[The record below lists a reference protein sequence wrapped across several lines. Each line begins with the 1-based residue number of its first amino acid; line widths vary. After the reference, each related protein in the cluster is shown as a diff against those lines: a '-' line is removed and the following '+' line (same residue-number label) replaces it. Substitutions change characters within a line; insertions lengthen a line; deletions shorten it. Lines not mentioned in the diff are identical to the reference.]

1 MLSIANNEYAFRLG
15 CKNASRT
22 IFCSCYLFDD
32 NRGCRP
38 AGCLLGVAGVSLDAS
53 GHVVRRA
60 GRGLWPTMAN
70 LRKNEYV
77 FIFARF
83 SAFMVL
89 RAPFAPPP
97 LKWPVAA
104 SHCGRLTATLPT
116 PKINGPMDDED
127 HFFFFFVWRFGACFL
142 GGGTSAC
149 FRLVCG
155 RFCKASPSAFLFGVL
170 GSFRPALIARAN

>member
-1 MLSIANNEYAFRLG
+1 MQECITHNF
-15 CKNASRT
+15 
-22 IFCSCYLFDD
+22 FSCYDFYD
-32 NRGCRP
+32 NRGGRP

-53 GHVVRRA
+53 GHIVHRA

-83 SAFMVL
+83 SAFMIL
-89 RAPFAPPP
+89 RVPFAPPP

-116 PKINGPMDDED
+116 PKAGGFVRLHHPLS
-127 HFFFFFVWRFGACFL
+127 FFVSWVLSGHHCRCPCRHRVHFGCLHA
-142 GGGTSAC
+142 
-149 FRLVCG
+149 
-155 RFCKASPSAFLFGVL
+155 
-170 GSFRPALIARAN
+170 

>member
-1 MLSIANNEYAFRLG
+1 MLSIANNQYAFRLG

-70 LRKNEYV
+70 LRKNAPIFFCAFLRLYG
-77 FIFARF
+77 FAR
-83 SAFMVL
+83 AL
-89 RAPFAPPP
+89 RAATAKMAGSIRPLRPF
-97 LKWPVAA
+97 
-104 SHCGRLTATLPT
+104 
-116 PKINGPMDDED
+116 NGD
-127 HFFFFFVWRFGACFL
+127 
-142 GGGTSAC
+142 
-149 FRLVCG
+149 
-155 RFCKASPSAFLFGVL
+155 
-170 GSFRPALIARAN
+170 PANAEN